1 MNNLKKVCLG
11 IIITFASSS
20 FALEY
25 DLEQNRNTQEMSM
38 SKELSSLGRLS
49 HEAKEYI
56 DQQIKNSMINLKQE
70 NSRNIDVSLKTF
82 DSKFLELDKRIYE
95 ISNQAILDHEKEK
108 MKKTETIKTETNTT
122 IKKDNKNTKINK
134 KCKTCKNKKYVI
146 KCKKILKTKKVK
158 KKTDEP
164 INENISISKDTTG
177 NIAVID

>member
-49 HEAKEYI
+49 PEAKEYI

-108 MKKTETIKTETNTT
+108 MKKTETNTT

-134 KCKTCKNKKYVI
+134 